1 LPQIDWLP
9 FITFFLSATL
19 SPGPNNISSASSGI
33 LHGVRRTIPFILGIT
48 VGIFTY
54 MVLSGWLSGALLE
67 TVPQFE
73 KYMRILGGTYILWLA
88 YKTLRATYQIDAK
101 EKPPLRFLDG
111 LLLQF
116 VNPKVLFFGLMV
128 FTGFLQPYAR
138 QFIFLIPAAFLLAC
152 WIFLVNFTYAGAG
165 SAIRKYIENKNVIRA
180 FNIVMALMLVY
191 SALEM
196 IGVLDWLLG

>member
-1 LPQIDWLP
+1 MPQIDWLP
-9 FITFFLSATL
+9 FITFFLSTTL

-33 LHGVRRTIPFILGIT
+33 LHGFRRTIPFILGIT

-73 KYMRILGGTYILWLA
+73 KYMRILGGIYILWLA
-88 YKTLRATYQIDAK
+88 FKTLRATYRVDEK
-101 EKPPLRFLDG
+101 KKPPLKFLDG

-128 FTGFLQPYAR
+128 FTGFLQPYSR
-138 QFIFLIPAAFLLAC
+138 QFILLILAAFLLAC
-152 WIFLVNFTYAGAG
+152 WIFLVNFTYAAAG
-165 SAIRKYIENKNVIRA
+165 SAIRKYIENRNVIRA
-180 FNIVMALMLVY
+180 FNVVMARLLAY

-196 IGVLDWLLG
+196 FGTIDWLLG

>member
-1 LPQIDWLP
+1 MPQIDWLP
-9 FITFFLSATL
+9 FITFFLSTTL

-33 LHGVRRTIPFILGIT
+33 LYGVRRTIPFILGIM

-67 TVPQFE
+67 AVPQFE
-73 KYMRILGGTYILWLA
+73 KYMRILGGVYILWLA
-88 YKTLRATYQIDAK
+88 YKTLRASYQVDAEK
-101 EKPPLRFLDG
+101 KPPLKFLDG

-128 FTGFLQPYAR
+128 FTGFLQPYSR
-138 QFIFLIPAAFLLAC
+138 QFIFLIPTAFLLAC
-152 WIFLVNFTYAGAG
+152 WIFLVNTTYAAAG

-180 FNIVMALMLVY
+180 FNIVMALMLAY

-196 IGVLDWLLG
+196 LGAMDWLLG